1 MKPESEYVLRSA
13 AILAHSALDD
23 ASAVNSALQYGGTP
37 DQMAAVKKTA
47 QAADDAIDHVQ
58 NLLYILVG
66 RSAQRCPEC
75 GKKHANAL
83 SLEWDRRRNEELQAQ
98 RQGLAAERS
107 SRVLHAEVRAAEK
120 AGLNYGKYMLQKMQA
135 NKKPAGAPTPT
146 SCKG

>member
-1 MKPESEYVLRSA
+1 MSDFKTYTRICVDCGKVLC
-13 AILAHSALDD
+13 
-23 ASAVNSALQYGGTP
+23 N
-37 DQMAAVKKTA
+37 
-47 QAADDAIDHVQ
+47 
-58 NLLYILVG
+58 VG

-83 SLEWDRRRNEELQAQ
+83 SLEWSRRRDEELQAQ

-107 SRVLHAEVRAAEK
+107 SLALHADVRAAEK
-120 AGLNYGKYMLQKMQA
+120 AGLSYGKYMLLKMQA